1 MQAMAKVGVGVEGT
15 HTAEE
20 EEEEEVEE
28 EATPIKVVAAVVVVA
43 AVEVGIPTGV
53 VSVTATT
60 EFKSFEVLLFFMYSV
75 NTLRLS
81 PIFIYGGMR
90 SAPSSL
96 MHSPLSIWFSTMCCA
111 SWAYSSGLPKREGKG
126 T

>member
-20 EEEEEVEE
+20 EEEEEEE

-60 EFKSFEVLLFFMYSV
+60 EFKSCEVLLFFMYSV
-75 NTLRLS
+75 
-81 PIFIYGGMR
+81 
-90 SAPSSL
+90 
-96 MHSPLSIWFSTMCCA
+96 
-111 SWAYSSGLPKREGKG
+111 
-126 T
+126 